1 MAYDKTAK
9 TTSCINAFYLGVE
22 RVCSQSSIL
31 VRYVGKRGVYDADG
45 KAARQLIAAGVKM
58 MAQYTYTTAVAT
70 VCAENDTPLIGND
83 VNLISTAPKD
93 ALTSVTSDWSKYYT
107 YAVNKVLN
115 GKEIAAELDSGLCRR
130 CSRYSS

>member
-1 MAYDKTAK
+1 
-9 TTSCINAFYLGVE
+9 
-22 RVCSQSSIL
+22 
-31 VRYVGKRGVYDADG
+31 
-45 KAARQLIAAGVKM
+45 M

-115 GKEIAAELDSGLCRR
+115 GKKLQQTGQRVMQKMQSLFP
-130 CSRYSS
+130 S

>member
-1 MAYDKTAK
+1 
-9 TTSCINAFYLGVE
+9 
-22 RVCSQSSIL
+22 
-31 VRYVGKRGVYDADG
+31 
-45 KAARQLIAAGVKM
+45 

-115 GKEIAAELDSGLCRR
+115 GKEIEQTGQRVMQKMQSLFPS
-130 CSRYSS
+130 

>member
-1 MAYDKTAK
+1 
-9 TTSCINAFYLGVE
+9 
-22 RVCSQSSIL
+22 
-31 VRYVGKRGVYDADG
+31 
-45 KAARQLIAAGVKM
+45 M

-115 GKEIAAELDSGLCRR
+115 GKDSGLCRR
-130 CSRYSS
+130 CSRYFPVK

>member
-1 MAYDKTAK
+1 MLLSVSLVLWPMIKQQRQQA
-9 TTSCINAFYLGVE
+9 INAFYLGVE

-83 VNLISTAPKD
+83 VNLISLHQKM
-93 ALTSVTSDWSKYYT
+93 
-107 YAVNKVLN
+107 
-115 GKEIAAELDSGLCRR
+115 R
-130 CSRYSS
+130 

>member
-1 MAYDKTAK
+1 
-9 TTSCINAFYLGVE
+9 
-22 RVCSQSSIL
+22 
-31 VRYVGKRGVYDADG
+31 
-45 KAARQLIAAGVKM
+45 

-107 YAVNKVLN
+107 YAVNKVVKWKRN
-115 GKEIAAELDSGLCRR
+115 CSRLDSGLCRR
-130 CSRYSS
+130 CSRYFPVK

>member
-1 MAYDKTAK
+1 MTHSEALI
-9 TTSCINAFYLGVE
+9 SPL
-22 RVCSQSSIL
+22 S
-31 VRYVGKRGVYDADG
+31 KRGVYDADG

-93 ALTSVTSDWSKYYT
+93 ALTSVTCSSFNW
-107 YAVNKVLN
+107 
-115 GKEIAAELDSGLCRR
+115 EITTA
-130 CSRYSS
+130 SSA

>member
-1 MAYDKTAK
+1 
-9 TTSCINAFYLGVE
+9 
-22 RVCSQSSIL
+22 
-31 VRYVGKRGVYDADG
+31 
-45 KAARQLIAAGVKM
+45 M

-115 GKEIAAELDSGLCRR
+115 GKEIAADWTAGYAEDAVVISQLNDEHDNGWNCSKGCRT
-130 CSRYSS
+130 